1 MMIDDAFVS
10 IGSTNLNRRGFFH
23 DGELNVFA
31 IPEALRS
38 AADNPARALRTALW
52 AEQLGLPPVMGA
64 LLGDVTSAYDLF
76 LRSRFITRALP
87 YDAVDVKAQLDF
99 GQFDI
104 LPLSVLKVLQ
114 AEAIFG
120 LGVAEDLVDELW
132 DMVID
137 PTSFIDPNPQRGPF
151 L

>member
-1 MMIDDAFVS
+1 MIDDAFVS

-76 LRSRFITRALP
+76 LRSRFITRAVP
-87 YDAVDVKAQLDF
+87 YDAVDVKPQLNF

-114 AEAIFG
+114 AQGIFG
-120 LGVAEDLVDELW
+120 LGVAEDLVDEFW
-132 DMVID
+132 DMVVD